1 MSLIKPLSYYKDDKK
16 VSAKEAMSQLKK
28 SSLFSGKNDLAG
40 YDGRM
45 ANAAQKLL
53 TNDKWKVN
61 MDADGDG
68 TKEDVNLAD
77 AIANSFDSE
86 LDLYIQSE
94 FEKIVQKYGS
104 CSKNYLSKE
113 ALAEL
118 KAKGI
123 EVSCVGNDSNRVYS
137 FSLVDKDGNVLEDE
151 NGKKGSIIFADCLI
165 PDGYAQGAE
174 INLSAILDCMGK
186 DCISKADF
194 VGREDDYYDVLK
206 QVEAGVQSGAY
217 DAKGKL
223 SDIYGNTKDISK
235 AVNDL
240 WGGHGG
246 SAPGMS
252 GITGDSSSISES
264 EMTEAELKAKQAE
277 EAKETDESSQAAQEA
292 YNAKIATA
300 KAEYKEQNG
309 EDATGV
315 ALQNIVAKAKSEI
328 NDLYGEAVA
337 AKVEG

>member
-1 MSLIKPLSYYKDDKK
+1 MSLIKPLSFYKDDKK
-16 VSAKEAMSQLKK
+16 MSAKDSMSYLKK

-40 YDGRM
+40 YNGRI
-45 ANAAQKLL
+45 AKAADKLL

-68 TKEDVNLAD
+68 KKEDVNLAD

-94 FEKIVQKYGS
+94 FEKIVQKYGN
-104 CSKNYLSKE
+104 CSKKYLSKE

-118 KAKGI
+118 KSKGI

-174 INLSAILDCMGK
+174 INLSAILDTMGK

-194 VGREDDYYDVLK
+194 VGKEDEYYDLLK

-235 AVNDL
+235 AVDDL

-252 GITGDSSSISES
+252 GITGDATLSES
-264 EMTEAELKAKQAE
+264 EMTEAELKAKKEEDAKQA
-277 EAKETDESSQAAQEA
+277 DESSDAAQDA

-328 NDLYGEAVA
+328 NALYGETVA
-337 AKVEG
+337 SKVES